1 MVDDLADQIRTF
13 IGEYPN
19 LGEIRIFGGT
29 CFTLSGNMMVGT
41 TKDGGLLVR
50 VGEDQEAA
58 ALALPGAT
66 RMNFTGREMKGFIM
80 VAPGELGDD
89 AIKGWIA
96 MASRFSGRCR
106 RKSRQGNELRGCDHI
121 CRPGT
126 IHTLSAGTP
135 KVARAIICALR
146 FALV

>member
-1 MVDDLADQIRTF
+1 VDDLAEQIRAF
-13 IGEYPN
+13 IGDDPN
-19 LGEIRIFGGT
+19 VVEIRMFGGT
-29 CFTLSGNMMVGT
+29 CFTLNGNMMVGT
-41 TKDGGLLVR
+41 MKDGSLLVR

-80 VAPGELGDD
+80 VAPDELDEE
-89 AIKGWIA
+89 AIEGGSPWH
-96 MASRFSGRCR
+96 RDLSGRCR
-106 RKSRQGNELRGCDHI
+106 RKNPQRNELRCCDHA
-121 CRPGT
+121 CRPET
-126 IHTLSAGTP
+126 IHTLSAETS

>member
-1 MVDDLADQIRTF
+1 MVDPLADQIRTF
-13 IGEYPN
+13 IGE
-19 LGEIRIFGGT
+19 IRMFGGT
-29 CFTLSGNMMVGT
+29 CFTLNGNMMVGT
-41 TKDGGLLVR
+41 MKDGGLLVR

-96 MASRFSGRCR
+96 MASRFVGPMAPKKPT
-106 RKSRQGNELRGCDHI
+106 RK
-121 CRPGT
+121 
-126 IHTLSAGTP
+126 
-135 KVARAIICALR
+135 
-146 FALV
+146 